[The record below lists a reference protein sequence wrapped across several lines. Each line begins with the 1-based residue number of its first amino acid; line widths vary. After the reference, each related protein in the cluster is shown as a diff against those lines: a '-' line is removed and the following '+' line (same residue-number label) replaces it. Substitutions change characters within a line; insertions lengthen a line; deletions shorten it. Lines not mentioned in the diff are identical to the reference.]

1 MPLRMAAAPPVDIWL
16 GARSRN
22 TRENAQFTNQLLRRY
37 PGVDTLVLVTSA
49 FHMRWT
55 EGRFEQVGLPV
66 LTLPAVF
73 QSSGRALTPDYWLL
87 PSPEVLEPAA
97 ARNGRLGHVQ
107 DARLVLKQG
116 SVAGFVPVAW

>member
-16 GARSRN
+16 EARSRN
-22 TRENAQFTNQLLRRY
+22 TRENAQFTNQLLRRH

-66 LTLPAVF
+66 LTF
-73 QSSGRALTPDYWLL
+73 QASGRALTADYWLL
-87 PSPEVLEPAA
+87 PSPEALEPAA
-97 ARNGRLGHVQ
+97 ARNGRLGRVQ
-107 DARLVLKQG
+107 GAWLVLRHGPGAG
-116 SVAGFVPVAW
+116 SGPVAR